1 MTTNARRSPRLERG
15 LAIAAVVAGALA
27 VVAGTPTRGTRG
39 NIDVQRVAQ
48 LVEEEEDHVSAAELA
63 GWIKGRNESLRI
75 LDIRPDS
82 EYAEFHIPGATRADL
97 KQIAT
102 MPLDSSATY
111 VLYSEG
117 GAHAAQAWVLLQA
130 RGIQNA
136 FFLRGGLYEWMT
148 TVMNPRLP
156 ESSTRAE
163 RDSVLAITQYFGGE
177 LEIVP
182 NAASTT
188 AGGATP
194 AVTASDSTAAADLRA
209 SIKRA
214 RRRAC

>member
-27 VVAGTPTRGTRG
+27 DVAGAPTRGTRG

-63 GWIKGRNESLRI
+63 RWIKGRNESLQI

-130 RGIQNA
+130 RGIQNT
-136 FFLRGGLYEWMT
+136 FFLPGGLYEWMT

-163 RDSVLAITQYFGGE
+163 RDSVLAITQYFGGD

-182 NAASTT
+182 NAAAT
-188 AGGATP
+188 ASGGA
-194 AVTASDSTAAADLRA
+194 TASDSTAAADLRA